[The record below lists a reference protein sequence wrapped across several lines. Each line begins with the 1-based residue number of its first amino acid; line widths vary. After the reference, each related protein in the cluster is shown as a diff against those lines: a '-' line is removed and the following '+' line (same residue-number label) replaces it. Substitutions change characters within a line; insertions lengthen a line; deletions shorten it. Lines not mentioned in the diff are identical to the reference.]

1 MARSKIK
8 ADSFAY
14 VEKEDAEVYAINIRK
29 GRFKGVIFS
38 FGKVDLK
45 EDKEKDQ
52 LALNFKFVVQE
63 GNSRYSINDLN
74 DSRKFKT
81 YIADILK
88 YILEEEFGEY
98 DEHTAA
104 NIKKSL

>member
-1 MARSKIK
+1 MTQSKIK

-14 VEKEDAEVYAINIRK
+14 VEKEDAEVYAINIKK

-45 EDKEKDQ
+45 EDKENDQ
-52 LALNFKFVVQE
+52 LALNFRFVVQE
-63 GNSRYSINDLN
+63 GNTRYGIDELN
-74 DSRKFKT
+74 DSKKFKT

-104 NIKKSL
+104 NIKENL